1 MAQSY
6 HQWILM
12 DFRDPFFV
20 GDIPL
25 TFRTSGSEHTSDTR
39 LQRFQRVKGVPGSP
53 FHECLR
59 CHQTWLENPL
69 FNPGRW
75 FSSELN
81 LQYGKYLKMLVW
93 FVCQLDDEIPSGQN
107 LFFPHPTFSKCL
119 WFTQDLDL
127 STTPQQWKLL
137 APPIAGCQL
146 EICGKSTTTC
156 KQWGK
161 ATWSDPCCQMTFV
174 WQNLG
179 ICLAKSA

>member
-1 MAQSY
+1 MNINEYHVIMAQSY

-69 FNPGRW
+69 FNPGR
-75 FSSELN
+75 
-81 LQYGKYLKMLVW
+81 
-93 FVCQLDDEIPSGQN
+93 
-107 LFFPHPTFSKCL
+107 
-119 WFTQDLDL
+119 
-127 STTPQQWKLL
+127 
-137 APPIAGCQL
+137 
-146 EICGKSTTTC
+146 
-156 KQWGK
+156 
-161 ATWSDPCCQMTFV
+161 
-174 WQNLG
+174 
-179 ICLAKSA
+179 